1 MAMQLGHR
9 LAPPRFVM
17 FAAIMTIVFVTAVAT
32 RGPAAWS
39 LGCMI
44 AFDIASVAFLIA
56 IIPILR
62 RGGADQMRAASQ
74 ANDANRAG
82 LLIITVVTSIVVLVS
97 VVMEV
102 RDKHPLMIALVLATL
117 ILCWLF
123 SNTIY
128 ALHYAHLYYLSA
140 DDGED
145 SGGIKF
151 PDCDDPDYWD
161 FLYFSLTLGMTFQ
174 TSDVDIPSRRIR
186 RIVLGQCLAAFVF
199 NLGILA
205 LTINTIGG
213 LMNG

>member
-9 LAPPRFVM
+9 IAPPRFVM
-17 FAAIMTIVFVTAVAT
+17 FALLFIGGLGAT
-32 RGPAAWS
+32 VWFRGWQAWS
-39 LGCMI
+39 WGAMT
-44 AFDIASVAFLIA
+44 AFDVAAAAFLLA

-62 RGGADQMRAASQ
+62 HGSADQMRAASQ

-82 LLIITVVTSIVVLVS
+82 LLIITVVTSIVVLVA
-97 VVMEV
+97 VVAEV
-102 RDKHPLMIALVLATL
+102 RDKHPLTIALVLATL
-117 ILCWLF
+117 ILTWSF
-123 SNTIY
+123 SNTVY
-128 ALHYAHLYYLSA
+128 ALHYAHLFYLPAS
-140 DDGED
+140 DGED

-174 TSDVDIPSRRIR
+174 TSDVDIPSKRIR

-213 LMNG
+213 LMN